1 MYIHLRKDWPQF
13 SWDYEQ
19 IAALLSEVSNLQ
31 GRLLGQMEGLG
42 FDLQNEA
49 VLETVTLDII
59 KNHEIEGELLNNSQ
73 VKSSIARK
81 LGFDFDTD
89 VEPSRY
95 VDGVVEMMLDA
106 TQNYKKPLIAD
117 RLFGWHAALFPIG
130 RSGIHKI
137 TVGDWRKEGQGPMQV
152 VSGAMGK
159 ERVHFEAP
167 SSNRMEKEM
176 KAFLDWFNEETAL
189 NSILKAAITHLW
201 FITIHPFDDG
211 NGRITRA
218 ITDMQLARSDQNSR
232 RFYSMSAQILLERKG
247 YYQILEKTQKG
258 FLDITDWIVWFLNC
272 LKNAILSSTFI
283 LETVLTK
290 AKFWRKHQQTPL
302 NDRQRKMI
310 NKLFDGFK
318 GKLFTSK
325 WAKMCK
331 CSKDTALRDI
341 QDLEQKG
348 ILQKEAGGGRN
359 TSYSMVSSSIVV

>member
-1 MYIHLRKDWPQF
+1 MYIHLRKGWPKIK
-13 SWDYEQ
+13 WDYEQ
-19 IAALLSEVSNLQ
+19 IATLLSEVSNLQ
-31 GRLLGQMEGLG
+31 GRLLGQMESLG
-42 FDLQNEA
+42 FELQDEA
-49 VLETVTLDII
+49 VLETVALEII
-59 KNHEIEGELLNNSQ
+59 KNYEIEGELLNNSQ

-81 LGFDFDTD
+81 LGLDFESD

-106 TQNYKKPLIAD
+106 TQNYKKPLSAD
-117 RLFGWHAALFPIG
+117 RLFDWHGALFPTG
-130 RSGIHKI
+130 RSGMHKI
-137 TVGDWRKEGQGPMQV
+137 TVADWRKEGLVPMQV

-167 SSNRMEKEM
+167 SSERMREEM
-176 KAFLDWFNEETAL
+176 KAFLDWFNEEMEL
-189 NSILKAAITHLW
+189 NSILKAAIAHLW

-218 ITDMQLARSDQNSR
+218 ITDMQLARSDRNKR

-258 FLDITDWIVWFLNC
+258 FLDITDWILWFLTC
-272 LKNAILSSTFI
+272 LKNAILASEDI
-283 LETVLTK
+283 LKNTLIK
-290 AKFWRKHQQTPL
+290 ANFWEIHRHTQLNTRQQ
-302 NDRQRKMI
+302 KMI
-310 NKLFDGFK
+310 NKLFDGFE

-341 QDLEQKG
+341 QDLQQKG
-348 ILQKEAGGGRN
+348 MLQKEVGGGRN
-359 TSYSMVSSSIVV
+359 TSYALILSNES

>member
-1 MYIHLRKDWPQF
+1 MYIHLKKDWPKF
-13 SWDYEQ
+13 KWDYEQ

-31 GRLLGQMEGLG
+31 GRLLGRMEGLG
-42 FDLQNEA
+42 FKLQDEA
-49 VLETVTLDII
+49 VLETVALEIL

-81 LGFDFDTD
+81 LGIDFQSD

-106 TQNYKKPLIAD
+106 TQNYSAPLSAE
-117 RLFGWHAALFPIG
+117 RLFDWHAALFPTG
-130 RSGIHKI
+130 RSGMFKTI
-137 TVGDWRKEGQGPMQV
+137 VADWRKEGQGPMQV

-159 ERVHFEAP
+159 EKVHFEAP
-167 SSNRMEKEM
+167 SSERLAQEM
-176 KAFLDWFNEETAL
+176 QLFFDWFNSEIKID
-189 NSILKAAITHLW
+189 SVLKAAIAHLW

-218 ITDMQLARSDQNSR
+218 ITDMQLARSDKNSR

-258 FLDITDWIVWFLNC
+258 FLDITEWILWFLNC
-272 LKNAILSSTFI
+272 LKNAIIASESI
-283 LETVLTK
+283 LEIVLKK
-290 AKFWRKHQQTPL
+290 ARFWNNHQNTSL

-310 NKLFDGFK
+310 NKLFDNFK

-348 ILQKEAGGGRN
+348 ILQKEESGGRS
-359 TSYSMVSSSIVV
+359 TSYTLIL